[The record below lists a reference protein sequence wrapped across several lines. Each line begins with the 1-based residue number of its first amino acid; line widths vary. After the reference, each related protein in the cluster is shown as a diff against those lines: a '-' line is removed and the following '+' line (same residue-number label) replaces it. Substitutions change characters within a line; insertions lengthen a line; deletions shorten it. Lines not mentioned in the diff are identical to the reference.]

1 MRIILVG
8 PPGAG
13 KGTQAARLTGR
24 LPVPHLSTGEMLR
37 DAVQQHTPEGVRAIE
52 FMDTGRL
59 VPDEIILAM
68 IARRLAQADCAEGC
82 LLDGFPRT
90 LSQARA
96 LDAMLAEQNTPLDGV
111 IELAA
116 DDETLVLRL
125 AGRGR
130 ADDKPEVVRQRLA
143 VYHTQTA
150 PLLDYYRDQGLL
162 ESVDGIGTPGEVY
175 ARVQTAVDR
184 LQQK

>member
-1 MRIILVG
+1 MRIILIG

-13 KGTQAARLTGR
+13 KGTQAAQLAER
-24 LPVPHLSTGEMLR
+24 VQACHLSTGEMLR
-37 DAVQQHTPEGVRAIE
+37 EAVQKHTPEGERAIE
-52 FMDTGRL
+52 FMDSGRL

-68 IARRLAQADCAEGC
+68 IARRLGQPDCVGGG

-90 LSQARA
+90 VSQARA
-96 LDAMLAEQNTPLDGV
+96 FDALLAEGGLSLDGV
-111 IELAA
+111 IALAA
-116 DDETLVLRL
+116 DDETLVHRL

-162 ESVDGIGTPGEVY
+162 QTVDGIGTPQEVSQ
-175 ARVQTAVDR
+175 RVQVAIDH
-184 LQQK
+184 LQHK